1 MVSDNAV
8 EKSFLYLFVLSLLIH
23 LGVIVLVMYLP
34 SPKQTPPK
42 EPVFIDLQQLPGL
55 KPQSQPHRQEAR
67 HQSKQKVYSE
77 KNSAPRVID
86 ARDHTTTSLRP
97 TIPFQPLESQTP
109 GKSSSQDSPVEHDNK
124 IVEGSSVYGLLKRST
139 PRSSPQNLSQLFPS
153 HTNMASLEENYR
165 RKFEKEISEGDTK
178 FLNTDDIQFGSFL
191 RRLENSV
198 YGVWRYP
205 KEASQKGI
213 EGITPVKITF
223 NRQGEVVHVQL
234 LESSGAKVL
243 DDEVFRTL
251 KMLGPVGGF
260 PKGYNKEEFNL
271 IAFFQYGISRSFLR

>member
-1 MVSDNAV
+1 
-8 EKSFLYLFVLSLLIH
+8 
-23 LGVIVLVMYLP
+23 MYLP

-67 HQSKQKVYSE
+67 HQPKQKVNSE
-77 KNSAPRVID
+77 KNSTPRVFD
-86 ARDHTTTSLRP
+86 AHDHSSTFPDP
-97 TIPFQPLESQTP
+97 TIPFQPIESKTP
-109 GKSSSQDSPVEHDNK
+109 GKSPPQDSPVEHDNK
-124 IVEGSSVYGLLKRST
+124 IAEGSSVSGLLKRST
-139 PRSSPQNLSQLFPS
+139 PGASPHNLSQLFPGHS
-153 HTNMASLEENYR
+153 NMASLEENYR

-205 KEASQKGI
+205 QEAAQKGL

-223 NRQGEVVHVQL
+223 NRRGEVVHVQL
-234 LESSGAKVL
+234 LESSGAKIL